1 MFIKIS
7 SFPFKKVLIAWVALL
22 VTLVWMVL
30 IIAGNYVEGIEDVSK
45 LLLFL
50 TLFAV
55 LFVYLSMVP
64 HGYRVYYDADNLW
77 SKKKG
82 KFYSVL
88 LAQVVLLESNQ
99 VASFSPFGGYN
110 NCCLTFIDADEQPS
124 CIYFYSDKIKSS
136 WKQKALNRFI
146 TTVKQRNPDFK
157 YEKQFAFLKI
167 N

>member
-1 MFIKIS
+1 MS

-22 VTLVWMVL
+22 LTLVWMLL
-30 IIAGNYVEGIEDVSK
+30 IISGNYVEGIEDVSR
-45 LLLFL
+45 LLLFP

-77 SKKKG
+77 FKKKG
-82 KFYSVL
+82 KFFSVRL
-88 LAQVVLLESNQ
+88 TQVVMLESNQ
-99 VASFSPFGGYN
+99 VASFSSFGGYN

-124 CIYFYSDKIKSS
+124 CIYFYSNKIENF
-136 WKQKALNRFI
+136 WQQKALNRFI
-146 TTVKQRNPDFK
+146 TIVKQNNPDFR
-157 YEKQFAFLKI
+157 YEKQLAFFKI